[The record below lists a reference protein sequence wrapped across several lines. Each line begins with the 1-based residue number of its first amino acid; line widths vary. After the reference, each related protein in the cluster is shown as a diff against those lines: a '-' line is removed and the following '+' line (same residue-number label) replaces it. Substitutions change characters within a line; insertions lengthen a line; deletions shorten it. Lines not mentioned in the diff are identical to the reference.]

1 MSTPSRSATL
11 TRLIRSLKQIWE
23 AVTTEPL
30 VTPLSV
36 FFGSRFALYV
46 LVLFFVG
53 FFPGKPEKKPNFIEA
68 FSQWDGVWYLSIA
81 TDGYRWPGSLDIQSN
96 IAFFPLYPLLGRVV
110 GWLVADT
117 RWGLF
122 LVSNISFAF
131 YLYFLYRLTCHD
143 LDRPSAS
150 RAVLYAAIFPLSF
163 IFSCLYSEST
173 SFAFT
178 IAAFYYARAGK
189 WHLAIPL
196 AVLSTL
202 TRLAGLAIL
211 VPLVYEYLRQKGLRP
226 QALLLAL
233 IPGGT
238 ASFALYMWTLTGNPL
253 TFASIQKAWFRSFA
267 FPWQTLSMG
276 FERLHWPRGQ
286 YVTAIA
292 IVDFASIVLF
302 LGLTLLVFKYL
313 PAAHWLY
320 CIPIL
325 FISLSTTIDPTKA
338 PPTGSIPRFL
348 MALFPCFMVLGK
360 IGKNPYLDQAI
371 RATFAILLG
380 VISIYFFSHFWVV

>member
-1 MSTPSRSATL
+1 MSTSSKSALPTK
-11 TRLIRSLKQIWE
+11 LIRGLKRAWE
-23 AVTTEPL
+23 AVTTDPL
-30 VTPLSV
+30 ATPLSV
-36 FFGSRFALYV
+36 FFGSRIALYI

-53 FFPGKPEKKPNFIEA
+53 FFPGKPDEKPNFIEA
-68 FSQWDGVWYLSIA
+68 FSQWDGAWYLSIA
-81 TDGYRWPGSLDIQSN
+81 TGGYQWPGSPDVQSN
-96 IAFFPLYPLLGRVV
+96 VVFFPLYPLLGRMV
-110 GWLVADT
+110 GWLVADA

-122 LVSNISFAF
+122 IVSNVSFAF
-131 YLYFLYRLTCHD
+131 YLYFLYKLTCHD
-143 LDRPSAS
+143 LDQLSAS

-173 SFAFT
+173 SFAFA
-178 IAAFYYARAGK
+178 IAAFYYARVGK

-196 AVLSTL
+196 GILTTL

-211 VPLVYEYLRQKGLRP
+211 LPLAYEYLRQRGLRP

-238 ASFALYMWTLTGNPL
+238 AGFALYMWMLTGSPL
-253 TFASIQKAWFRSFA
+253 AFASTQKAWFRSFA
-267 FPWQTLSMG
+267 FPWQTLSRG
-276 FERLHWPRGQ
+276 FERVRWPISH

-313 PAAHWLY
+313 PAAYWLY
-320 CIPIL
+320 CVPIL
-325 FISLSTTIDPTKA
+325 LLSLSTTIDPTKA

-360 IGKNPYLDQAI
+360 IGKNRYLDQAI
-371 RATFAILLG
+371 RATFAVLLG
-380 VISIYFFSHFWVV
+380 IISIYFFSHFWVG

>member
-1 MSTPSRSATL
+1 MNIPPRSAPL
-11 TRLIRSLKQIWE
+11 TKLIQDLKQRGE
-23 AVTTEPL
+23 AVTTAPL

-36 FFGSRFALYV
+36 FFGSRIALYI

-53 FFPGKPEKKPNFIEA
+53 FFPGKPEEKPNFIGA
-68 FSQWDGVWYLSIA
+68 FSQWDGAWYLSIA
-81 TDGYRWPGSLDIQSN
+81 TDGYQWPGSPEVQSN
-96 IAFFPLYPLLGRVV
+96 VVFFPLYPLLGRIA
-110 GWLVADT
+110 GWLVGDA

-122 LVSNISFAF
+122 IVSNVSLAF
-131 YLYFLYRLTCHD
+131 YLYFLYKLTCED
-143 LDRPSAS
+143 LDQPSAS
-150 RAVLYAAIFPLSF
+150 RAVLYAAIFPISF

-178 IAAFYYARAGK
+178 IAAFYYARVGK
-189 WHLAIPL
+189 WHLSIPL
-196 AVLSTL
+196 AVLTTL

-211 VPLVYEYLRQKGLRP
+211 IPLVYEYLRQRGLRP

-233 IPGGT
+233 IPSGT
-238 ASFALYMWTLTGNPL
+238 ASFALYMWMLTGSPL
-253 TFASIQKAWFRSFA
+253 AFASTQKAWFRSFA

-276 FERLHWPRGQ
+276 FERVRWPIGH

-292 IVDFASIVLF
+292 IVDFTSIVLF

-320 CIPIL
+320 CVPIL
-325 FISLSTTIDPTKA
+325 LLSLSTTIDPTKA

-348 MALFPCFMVLGK
+348 MALFPCFMVLGRM
-360 IGKNPYLDQAI
+360 GKNRYLDQAL

-380 VISIYFFSHFWVV
+380 VTSIYFFSHSWVV